1 MKIAFD
7 LVCTNVNSGSLT
19 YLINILQGLK
29 DYVPHKCIVIFL
41 CKNTFNRHKNI
52 LIKCKNVE
60 IIKVSNNYSLSYFKI
75 FWIQIILPLNL
86 KKLGIRELFSPL
98 NYSPLINKYLK
109 IKTTLAIHSNLP
121 WVNFKLMPG
130 NYFKKILIKFFMEK
144 AIKNCDTIICAS
156 KAAKNEISKIFKI
169 TKKVKFIYLNI
180 NEEFFKKRNNFYLEK
195 INYQHK
201 YLLTITSCAKYHNI
215 LNLLKAFHKLKKE
228 NKIKVKYYMVLTILD
243 YKYFKETILFLK
255 KKNLIN
261 DVKIILN
268 VDAKYL
274 FNLYKNACA
283 YIFTSYSEVFGYT
296 SLESMQMNCPVA
308 MSNLISAKEIN
319 GSAALYFKPNN
330 INQICQK
337 MHLLINNKKIQN
349 ELKKKGKQNI
359 KNFLPGSY
367 LNKLKKI
374 LVI

>member
-1 MKIAFD
+1 
-7 LVCTNVNSGSLT
+7 
-19 YLINILQGLK
+19 
-29 DYVPHKCIVIFL
+29 
-41 CKNTFNRHKNI
+41 
-52 LIKCKNVE
+52 
-60 IIKVSNNYSLSYFKI
+60 
-75 FWIQIILPLNL
+75 
-86 KKLGIRELFSPL
+86 
-98 NYSPLINKYLK
+98 
-109 IKTTLAIHSNLP
+109 
-121 WVNFKLMPG
+121 
-130 NYFKKILIKFFMEK
+130 
-144 AIKNCDTIICAS
+144 
-156 KAAKNEISKIFKI
+156 
-169 TKKVKFIYLNI
+169 
-180 NEEFFKKRNNFYLEK
+180 
-195 INYQHK
+195 
-201 YLLTITSCAKYHNI
+201 
-215 LNLLKAFHKLKKE
+215 
-228 NKIKVKYYMVLTILD
+228 MVLTILD
-243 YKYFKETILFLK
+243 YKYFKEIILFLK

-337 MHLLINNKKIQN
+337 MYLLINNKKIRN

-374 LVI
+374 LMI